1 MDLFFSVVISGM
13 AVGYITELAI
23 KLFDG
28 LIPTW
33 ITRIFTT
40 VPTAMLMHNLLGT
53 TGLELVPLGLAS
65 GFFALVMMSVINR
78 VSSTRR

>member
-1 MDLFFSVVISGM
+1 MELFFSVIISGM

-28 LIPTW
+28 LIPNW
-33 ITRIFTT
+33 ITRIVTT
-40 VPTAMLMHNLLGT
+40 VPTAMLMHYLLGT
-53 TGLELVPLGLAS
+53 SGAELVPLGLAS

-78 VSSTRR
+78 VSPPKR